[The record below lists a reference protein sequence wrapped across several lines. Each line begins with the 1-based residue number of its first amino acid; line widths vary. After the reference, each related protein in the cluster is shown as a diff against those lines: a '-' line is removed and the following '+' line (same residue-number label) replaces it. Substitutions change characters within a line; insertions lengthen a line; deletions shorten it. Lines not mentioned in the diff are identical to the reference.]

1 MASGVL
7 SPRQKMIN
15 MMYLVLTALLALNVS
30 AEILKAFHLVEVS
43 LDKSTVNID
52 AKNAAVMKAIDKY
65 HGEFPNDVNGTTV
78 YSNAK
83 KAREIAGEAVK
94 YIEDV
99 KNLVIAGAE
108 GRKEDSN
115 GDGKITDEEI
125 QKADDI
131 EHHANMMI
139 NNKKGEELKKKINET
154 REKLLAL
161 VPKDKLSSINSD
173 LVTNDLKEEGEI
185 KKWESIMFEHTPA
198 AAVVTL
204 LTKFEGDVRNTEA
217 QVLDILKA
225 SISESDFTFDKL
237 EPKVIPNNG
246 TYITLGSEYS
256 ADIFVAASSS
266 KQEATITVNGAS
278 VPVDGG
284 VGKYKVVATSE
295 GEKEYSGVI
304 TARKPNGQ
312 SESYPFKAT
321 YTALKPMAVIS
332 ATKMN
337 VVYIGLENPISVSV
351 PGYSPK
357 EVKVSL
363 NPASA
368 GTLKPDPKQA
378 GAYMLNVNR
387 TAREVAVTVS
397 VDKNGKTTK
406 MGEQKYRIRVIPDPT
421 PALGTIENS
430 GGVPAAQLRAQNV
443 IRAPLKNFA
452 FEGVNYIPYEFQF
465 LLIPK
470 KGGGAIFENGRGQML
485 TPTMQSSLARAQKGD
500 KVIITQI
507 KVKGP
512 DGAKQLPSPLVFDV
526 N

>member
-1 MASGVL
+1 
-7 SPRQKMIN
+7 MIN

-43 LDKSTVNID
+43 LDKSTTNID
-52 AKNAAVMKAIDKY
+52 SKNASVMKAIDKY
-65 HGEFPNDVNGTTV
+65 HGEFPNDVNGTNV
-78 YSNAK
+78 YNNAK

-94 YIEDV
+94 YIEDL
-99 KNLVIAGAE
+99 KQTVITGAE
-108 GRKEDSN
+108 GRKEDTN
-115 GDGKITDEEI
+115 GDGKITDEEVN
-125 QKADDI
+125 KADDI
-131 EHHANMMI
+131 EHHANLFI

-154 REKLLAL
+154 RDKLLAL
-161 VPKDKLSSINSD
+161 IPKEKLTSVNSD
-173 LVTNDLKEEGEI
+173 LITPDFKEEGEL
-185 KKWESIMFEHTPA
+185 KKWESVMFEHTPA

-204 LTKFEGDVRNTEA
+204 LTKFQGDVRNTEA
-217 QVLDILKA
+217 QVLDILRA

-266 KQEATITVNGAS
+266 KQEATITVNGQS
-278 VPVDGG
+278 VPVESG

-351 PGYSPK
+351 PGYSSK
-357 EVKVSL
+357 EVHVSL
-363 NPASA
+363 DPASA
-368 GTLKPDPKQA
+368 GALKPDPKMP
-378 GAYMLNVNR
+378 GSYLLTVKP
-387 TAREVAVTVS
+387 AREISVVVS
-397 VDKNGKTTK
+397 VDKNGKMTK
-406 MGEQKYRIRVIPDPT
+406 MGEQKYRVRVIPDPI
-421 PALGTIENS
+421 PALGTIEAS
-430 GGVPAAQLRAQNV
+430 GNVPAAQLRAQNV

-452 FEGVNYIPYEFQF
+452 FEGVNYIPYEYQF

-470 KGGGAIFENGRGQML
+470 KGGAAVFENGRGQML
-485 TPTMQSSLARAQKGD
+485 TPSMQAALARAQRGD
-500 KVIITQI
+500 KIIITSI

-512 DGAKQLPSPLVFDV
+512 DGAKQLPSPLLFEV

>member
-43 LDKSTVNID
+43 LDKSTTNID

-65 HGEFPNDVNGTTV
+65 HGEFPNDVNGTNV
-78 YSNAK
+78 YNNAK
-83 KAREIAGEAVK
+83 KAREIATEMVK
-94 YIEDV
+94 YLEGIKET
-99 KNLVIAGAE
+99 VIAGAE

-115 GDGKITDEEI
+115 GDGKINDEEVN
-125 QKADDI
+125 KADDI
-131 EHHANMMI
+131 EHHANLMI

-154 REKLLAL
+154 RDKLLAL
-161 VPKDKLSSINSD
+161 IPKEKVATVQSD
-173 LVTNDLKEEGEI
+173 LVTPDFKEEGEV
-185 KKWESIMFEHTPA
+185 KKWESVMFEHTPA

-266 KQEATITVNGAS
+266 KQEATITVNGQS
-278 VPVDGG
+278 VPVEGG
-284 VGKYKVVATSE
+284 VGKYKIIATSE

-312 SESYPFKAT
+312 SESYPFKAA

-351 PGYSPK
+351 PGYAPK
-357 EVKVSL
+357 EVHVSL

-368 GTLKPDPKQA
+368 GALKPDPKMP
-378 GAYMLNVNR
+378 GSYLLTVNR
-387 TAREVAVTVS
+387 TAREVAVVVN
-397 VDKNGKTTK
+397 VDKNGKTTE

-421 PALGTIENS
+421 PALGTIEAS
-430 GGVPAAQLRAQNV
+430 GGVAAAQLRAQNV
-443 IRAPLKNFA
+443 VRAPLKNFA
-452 FEGVNYIPYEFQF
+452 FEGVNYKPYEFQF
-465 LLIPK
+465 MMVPK
-470 KGGGAIFENGRGQML
+470 KGGAVYFETGKNQML
-485 TPTMQSSLARAQKGD
+485 TPGMTGALARVQKGD
-500 KVIITQI
+500 KVIITAI
-507 KVKGP
+507 KVTGP
-512 DGAKQLPSPLVFDV
+512 DGVKQLPSALLFDV
-526 N
+526 Q

>member
-1 MASGVL
+1 MAAGVL
-7 SPRQKMIN
+7 TPRQKMIN

-43 LDKSTVNID
+43 LDKSTTNID
-52 AKNAAVMKAIDKY
+52 SKNASVMKAIDKY
-65 HGEFPNDVNGTTV
+65 HGEFPNDVNGTNV
-78 YSNAK
+78 YNNAK

-94 YIEDV
+94 YIEDI
-99 KNLVIAGAE
+99 KQEVILGAE

-115 GDGKITDEEI
+115 GDGKIEDEEVN
-125 QKADDI
+125 KADDI
-131 EHHANMMI
+131 ENHANMMI
-139 NNKKGEELKKKINET
+139 NNKKGEALKAKINET
-154 REKLLAL
+154 RTKLLAL
-161 VPKDKLSSINSD
+161 IPKDKVANVNSD
-173 LVTNDLKEEGEI
+173 LITPDFKEEGEN
-185 KKWESIMFEHTPA
+185 KKWESVMFEHTPA

-204 LTKFEGDVRNTEA
+204 LTKFQGDVRNTEA
-217 QVLDILKA
+217 QVLDILRA

-266 KQEATITVNGAS
+266 KQEASITVNGAS

-284 VGKYKVVATSE
+284 IGKYKVVATSE

-351 PGYSPK
+351 PGYSAK

-363 NPASA
+363 SPSSA
-368 GTLKPDPKQA
+368 GSLKNDKQA
-378 GAYMLNVNR
+378 GTYLLNVNR

-406 MGEQKYRIRVIPDPT
+406 MGEQKYRIRVIPDPI
-421 PALGTIENS
+421 PALGTIEAS
-430 GGVPAAQLRAQNV
+430 GGVAAAQLRAQNV

-465 LLIPK
+465 VLIPK
-470 KGGGAIFENGRGQML
+470 KGGNTFFENGRGQTL
-485 TPTMQSSLARAQKGD
+485 SPAMQNALARAQKGD
-500 KVIITQI
+500 KVIITSI

-526 N
+526 Q